1 MRQKS
6 LVPALLGGLGGALA
20 AVALTICLTQRDA
33 EPIILGYP
41 QGAEDCVSAMMAEL
55 CSGNY
60 SGASQ
65 YLYGQPDLGSGAS
78 ADSEAAMQLWN
89 SFTSSL
95 HYTADAPCTASD
107 SGVCQ
112 QVTITGLDMN
122 RVLEDMAAEAPEL
135 LERKIA
141 LSDSMD
147 DVYDENHEYR
157 PGFVDSVLYQA
168 ANLALELNKDGELME
183 IGGIRVYR
191 SSNMEKN
198 RFVWID
204 GMTICSLTTTC
215 NAKDAEA
222 VVSTFGEQ

>member
-41 QGAEDCVSAMMAEL
+41 QGAEDCVNAMMAEL

-168 ANLALELNKDGELME
+168 ANLALEEAQTVEHTVTVNLLYDAHQWWVMPDAALLNA
-183 IGGIRVYR
+183 ISGGI
-191 SSNMEKN
+191 
-198 RFVWID
+198 
-204 GMTICSLTTTC
+204 L
-215 NAKDAEA
+215 
-222 VVSTFGEQ
+222 Q